1 MRTKNAII
9 MKMGRSYLSGSGFH
23 HHSSM
28 DLHDKM
34 KSEKDE
40 KIAPNQGNFGKIIGT
55 KKDSDAVK
63 IGSFG
68 TGTEAK
74 HISFIPEDNIAEVL
88 KKISF
93 KEKKKRNNIVL
104 TV

>member
-1 MRTKNAII
+1 MRSKNAII

-23 HHSSM
+23 HSM

-55 KKDSDAVK
+55 KKYIDGSDDDK
-63 IGSFG
+63 
-68 TGTEAK
+68 
-74 HISFIPEDNIAEVL
+74 
-88 KKISF
+88 
-93 KEKKKRNNIVL
+93 L
-104 TV
+104 TLIKLTLF

>member
-1 MRTKNAII
+1 MRSKNAII

-23 HHSSM
+23 HHSI

-68 TGTEAK
+68 TGEAK
-74 HISFIPEDNIAEVL
+74 HISFIPDDNIAETL
-88 KKISF
+88 RKISF

-104 TV
+104 EV

>member
-1 MRTKNAII
+1 MRSKNAII

-23 HHSSM
+23 HSTM

-40 KIAPNQGNFGKIIGT
+40 KIAPNQGNFGEIIGT

-68 TGTEAK
+68 TGEAK
-74 HISFIPEDNIAEVL
+74 HISFLPDDNIAETL
-88 KKISF
+88 RKISF
-93 KEKKKRNNIVL
+93 KERKKKNNIVL
-104 TV
+104 EV

>member
-23 HHSSM
+23 HHSM
-28 DLHDKM
+28 DLHDKI

-55 KKDSDAVK
+55 KNDSDAVK

-68 TGTEAK
+68 TGESK
-74 HISFIPEDNIAEVL
+74 QISFIPGDNIAETL
-88 KKISF
+88 RKISF

-104 TV
+104 EV

>member
-23 HHSSM
+23 HHSM
-28 DLHDKM
+28 DLHDKI

-40 KIAPNQGNFGKIIGT
+40 KIAPNQGNFGKIIGS

-68 TGTEAK
+68 TGEAK

-104 TV
+104 EV

>member
-1 MRTKNAII
+1 MRSKNAII
-9 MKMGRSYLSGSGFH
+9 LKMGRSYLSGSGFH
-23 HHSSM
+23 HHHSM
-28 DLHDKM
+28 DLHDKI
-34 KSEKDE
+34 KNEKDE
-40 KIAPNQGNFGKIIGT
+40 KIVPNQGNFGQIIST
-55 KKDSDAVK
+55 KKNSDNVK

-68 TGTEAK
+68 TEAESK

>member
-1 MRTKNAII
+1 MRSKNAII

-23 HHSSM
+23 HHSM

-104 TV
+104 EV

>member
-1 MRTKNAII
+1 MRSKNAII

-23 HHSSM
+23 HHSM

-55 KKDSDAVK
+55 KKDSDAVNARSEVSGPGK
-63 IGSFG
+63 QS
-68 TGTEAK
+68 
-74 HISFIPEDNIAEVL
+74 ISRLFR
-88 KKISF
+88 
-93 KEKKKRNNIVL
+93 KEILPKL
-104 TV
+104 

>member
-1 MRTKNAII
+1 MRSKNAII
-9 MKMGRSYLSGSGFH
+9 MKMGRSYLTGSGFH
-23 HHSSM
+23 HHSM
-28 DLHDKM
+28 DLHDKI

-55 KKDSDAVK
+55 KKDNDAVK

-68 TGTEAK
+68 TGEAK

-104 TV
+104 EV